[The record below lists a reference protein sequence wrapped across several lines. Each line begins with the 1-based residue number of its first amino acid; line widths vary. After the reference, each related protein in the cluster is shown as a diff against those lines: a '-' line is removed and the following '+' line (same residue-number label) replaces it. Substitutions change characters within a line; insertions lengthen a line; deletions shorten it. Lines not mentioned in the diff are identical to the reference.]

1 MISLVHFA
9 ALKSVN
15 ESVKYPDKYMKN
27 NIDSL
32 KNILKCIE
40 SQNLS
45 GIVFS
50 SSCTVYGQPDNLP
63 VNENSPFKKP
73 ESPYAETKQICE
85 KLIEKFC
92 EEKRKHGISLR
103 YFNPVGAHNS
113 SLIGE
118 LPRGIPDNLVPY
130 ITQSAIGKK
139 KKTQSFWDGLRN
151 LRRYTCQRLYPRS

>member
-1 MISLVHFA
+1 
-9 ALKSVN
+9 
-15 ESVKYPDKYMKN
+15 MKN

-73 ESPYAETKQICE
+73 ESPYAATKQICE
-85 KLIEKFC
+85 KLIEKFT
-92 EEKRKHGISLR
+92 RKKESMG
-103 YFNPVGAHNS
+103 
-113 SLIGE
+113 
-118 LPRGIPDNLVPY
+118 LV
-130 ITQSAIGKK
+130 
-139 KKTQSFWDGLRN
+139 
-151 LRRYTCQRLYPRS
+151 